1 MEVTDVQYLRDVK
14 DKLIQSLTITI
25 PAEDLMTKAGAGD
38 ADDTAGEADNSNI
51 AEDLNTLLISSPGM
65 TELIIQIADSETGKN
80 LRFKSRATITVN
92 NKIIEFIQL
101 HDNWQYSIQTERV
114 TA

>member
-1 MEVTDVQYLRDVK
+1 
-14 DKLIQSLTITI
+14 
-25 PAEDLMTKAGAGD
+25 MTKAGAGD

-101 HDNWQYSIQTERV
+101 HENWQYSIQTERV

>member
-1 MEVTDVQYLRDVK
+1 
-14 DKLIQSLTITI
+14 
-25 PAEDLMTKAGAGD
+25 
-38 ADDTAGEADNSNI
+38 
-51 AEDLNTLLISSPGM
+51 M

-101 HDNWQYSIQTERV
+101 HENWQYSIQTERV